1 METLEFTSSIE
12 TAAESDEELSM
23 PPSKKLAVCNTSD
36 TEVYPSVSP
45 RLKKSFNCQNIL
57 QPTTVRYIEP
67 FSSNHSIP
75 ISSSSDQSLATVVA
89 ALGTR
94 FSAFEKKSLELL
106 VSIQYDLKKLNTR
119 LINLEK
125 SLVFPFTVSNQSI
138 AGPSPSAQWNYL
150 PVKEEKELLDLDEKL
165 QNKDTYESLMNFL
178 ASVGGDDYKQ
188 LTTAILKQLLT
199 KKVCLLYSLYG
210 RKQKKSFSSLTSC
223 KVVIAAIK
231 KKFEN
236 ANDKSIKERIGSFLA
251 TAIDRDG
258 GRKNRTAIEQSPLLS
273 DENECR
279 EDNAHYL
286 IVNQC
291 PLSDIK
297 IFIHDERI
305 ITSSSIV
312 SKVDWNKRLTSS
324 TT

>member
-23 PPSKKLAVCNTSD
+23 PPAKKLAVCNTSD
-36 TEVYPSVSP
+36 TEVNPSVSP

-67 FSSNHSIP
+67 FSSNHSIL

-89 ALGTR
+89 ALGTQ
-94 FSAFEKKSLELL
+94 FS
-106 VSIQYDLKKLNTR
+106 
-119 LINLEK
+119 EK
-125 SLVFPFTVSNQSI
+125 SLVFPSAVSNQSI
-138 AGPSPSAQWNYL
+138 AGPSPSVQWNYL

-236 ANDKSIKERIGSFLA
+236 ANDKGIKERIGSFLA

-279 EDNAHYL
+279 KDC
-286 IVNQC
+286 I
-291 PLSDIK
+291 
-297 IFIHDERI
+297 
-305 ITSSSIV
+305 
-312 SKVDWNKRLTSS
+312 
-324 TT
+324 